1 MQVDIWLYEHR
12 ERHGAY
18 TQVTTI
24 SDIVGGGG
32 DADGLRTEKG
42 RRKQRKRKKNCRIIY
57 SPTLSRYKIKPKH
70 SVIEALKQGDKSSVR

>member
-32 DADGLRTEKG
+32 DADGLRMEKG
-42 RRKQRKRKKNCRIIY
+42 RRKQRKRKKK
-57 SPTLSRYKIKPKH
+57 LSYYLQPHIKQVQNKT
-70 SVIEALKQGDKSSVR
+70 